1 MGNKFDTVQA
11 DLQNVIRVVENKAD
25 VAIEILKQNRDEIE
39 SLNFRLAEQDRKS
52 ADQDSE
58 IRRLL
63 DDIDDFKNR
72 SLRKTLVFKNIPYN
86 RNSENSWNETKNVLA
101 AEIAKVLPNTTSE
114 VAVNFIE
121 RAHRITSTTKRQGPP
136 YLVAKIKSWDTSEKL
151 KLAFV
156 NANQS
161 GTSRV
166 FVSQMHSK
174 ALTIRRNDALKPRS
188 ELKEQDSTIQEF
200 VRFSASFKI

>member
-86 RNSENSWNETKNVLA
+86 RNSENSWNETKIVLA